1 MRILFVSG
9 AFLPEFSESYAEFIR
24 LLRTVAYV
32 KEIYLSADINLRN
45 IALKIRHM
53 RIKYKLDLLCVYSS
67 ACMLLPFLRE
77 FWLRCVI
84 INPVILTHHHLPM
97 LDLLSYVPR
106 ICAEYILKGLF
117 GDAVLLETHTWSY
130 TIEHLR
136 QYVASLIAQTCN
148 GTSLDDCETRR
159 RALYIVGRRDFLA
172 NQTMRGLNIAPVNIV
187 YIDCM
192 HIPNHRE
199 QEHIVSLISRY
210 SQAEHRSQP
219 VTQHT
224 PFNTPP

>member
-9 AFLPEFSESYAEFIR
+9 AFLPECRETYDEFIT
-24 LLRTVAYV
+24 LLSTVAYV
-32 KEIYLSADINLRN
+32 KVIYLSADINLRN
-45 IALKIRHM
+45 IALKVRHM

-67 ACMLLPFLRE
+67 AYMLLPFLRE

-84 INPVILTHHHLPM
+84 INPVILTYHHLLM
-97 LDLLSYVPR
+97 LDLFSNVPR
-106 ICAEYILKGLF
+106 ICAKYILKGLF
-117 GDAVLLETHTWSY
+117 GDAAFLETHT
-130 TIEHLR
+130 IERLR
-136 QYVASLIAQTCN
+136 QYAVSLISQTCN
-148 GTSLDDCETRR
+148 RTSLLDDCETRR

-172 NQTMRGLNIAPVNIV
+172 NHTLNIAQAPVNIV

-210 SQAEHRSQP
+210 SQHSCTCDVSHMCVGGR
-219 VTQHT
+219 
-224 PFNTPP
+224 